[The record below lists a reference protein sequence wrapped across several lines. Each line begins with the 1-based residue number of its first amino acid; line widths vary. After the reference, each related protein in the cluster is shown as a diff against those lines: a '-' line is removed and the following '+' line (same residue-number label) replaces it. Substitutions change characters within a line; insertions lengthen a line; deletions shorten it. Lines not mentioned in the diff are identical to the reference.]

1 LPEKYIDHII
11 PKISFNQEKPM
22 EFRYL
27 FSPIR
32 INKTEIKNRIV
43 MTAMHLGYTP
53 EGVVTDRLVEFY
65 RMRAKGGVGLIIV
78 GGCTIDE
85 YAGMASMIGLSDDKF
100 IPGLKRLCET
110 VKAEGAKV
118 AAQLYQAGRYTHSA
132 MIGGKKP
139 FSASAVRSK
148 LTGEV
153 PRALELEEI
162 PMVQD
167 SFAKAAKRAKEAGF
181 DAVEILGSAGY
192 LISQFFSPIT
202 NLRTDRY
209 GGSLENRMRF
219 GIEVVQRV
227 RDAVGPDYP
236 IIMRLAGN
244 EFMEGGNTN
253 KEARIFAKELE
264 MAGVDLFNITGGW
277 HETRVPQL
285 TMFVPR
291 AGFSY
296 LASNIKKAV
305 QVPVI
310 ASNRINDPY
319 LGEEILVRGE
329 ADMITMARALIADPD
344 LPKKAMEGKAHMINH
359 CIACNQGCFDNIFSF
374 RPVTCLV
381 NPLAGRESELEVRP
395 ADQKKKV
402 VVVGGGP
409 AGLKCGITLKERGH
423 EVVLLESSGS
433 LGGQLLLNQKI
444 PGRMEMVTL
453 ALDLCNQAKALG
465 LDIRLNAPATLE
477 TILREKPDA
486 VVVATGARPHTPQIL
501 GVDLTH
507 VHQAWEVLKGKVMLQ
522 EPVVI
527 IGGNAVG
534 LETALY
540 VASHGT
546 LSPEDLFFLFT
557 NKAEEVQDLWEYC
570 STGNK
575 KVVVL
580 EMLPKAGKDIG
591 QSTRWT
597 VFAELKRL
605 NVQILTNTK
614 AVEIKEGEVIALKDE
629 EELTIKAG
637 SVVLATG
644 SIPQNQLYG
653 ELLGHNLE
661 VYLIGDAQ
669 KIGKAI
675 DAIREGFELA
685 LRI

>member
-1 LPEKYIDHII
+1 
-11 PKISFNQEKPM
+11 M

-27 FSPIR
+27 FNPIK
-32 INKTEIKNRIV
+32 INGLEIKNRIV

-53 EGVVTDRLVEFY
+53 EGIVTDRLVEFY
-65 RMRAKGGVGLIIV
+65 KRRAKGGVGLIIV

-85 YAGMASMIGLSDDKF
+85 YAGMASMIGLSEDRF
-100 IPGLKRLCET
+100 IPGLRRLTQE
-110 VKAEGAKV
+110 VKAEGTRI

-162 PMVQD
+162 PLVQD
-167 SFAKAAKRAKEAGF
+167 SFAKAARRAKEAGF

-202 NLRTDRY
+202 NLRTDKY

-227 RDAVGPDYP
+227 REAVGPDYP

-264 MAGVDLFNITGGW
+264 KAGVDLFNITGGW

-291 AGFSY
+291 AGFAY
-296 LASNIKKAV
+296 LASNIKKTV

-310 ASNRINDPY
+310 ASNRINDPC
-319 LGEEILVRGE
+319 LAEELLVRGE

-344 LPKKAMEGKAHMINH
+344 IPKKTMEGKAHMINH

-381 NPLAGRESELEVRP
+381 NPLAGREADLAIRP
-395 ADQKKKV
+395 SKEKKKIAV
-402 VVVGGGP
+402 IGGGP
-409 AGLKCGITLKERGH
+409 AGLKCSITLRERGH
-423 EVVLLESSGS
+423 QVILFESSPC
-433 LGGQLLLNQKI
+433 LGGQLLLNERI
-444 PGRMEMVTL
+444 PGRKEMVTL
-453 ALDLCNQAKALG
+453 AMDLENQAKHLG
-465 LDIRLNAPATLE
+465 VDIRLNTRAEVEL
-477 TILREKPDA
+477 ILKEKPDA
-486 VVVATGARPHTPQIL
+486 VVIATGARPHKLDIP
-501 GVDLTH
+501 GVDLPH
-507 VHQAWEVLKGKVMLQ
+507 VYQAWDVLKGKVMLKD
-522 EPVVI
+522 PVVI

-546 LSPEDLFFLFT
+546 LNPEDLFFLFT
-557 NKAEEVQDLWEYC
+557 NKAEEVKDLWEYC
-570 STGNK
+570 SVGNK
-575 KVVVL
+575 KVVIL
-580 EMLPKAGKDIG
+580 EMLPRAGKDLG

-605 NVQILTNTK
+605 GVEIFTNTQ
-614 AVEIKEGEVIALKDE
+614 ATEIKEDGVIALKDDE
-629 EELTIKAG
+629 KLEIKAG

-644 SIPQNQLYG
+644 SVPQNELYT